1 MFVLF
6 YFSQGENIFIYAKF
20 SRENVRIKLL
30 NTNFLMRMCVYVKLK
45 IVKVKFLNNDNF
57 IKILNEDV

>member
-1 MFVLF
+1 
-6 YFSQGENIFIYAKF
+6 
-20 SRENVRIKLL
+20 
-30 NTNFLMRMCVYVKLK
+30 MRMCVYVKLK